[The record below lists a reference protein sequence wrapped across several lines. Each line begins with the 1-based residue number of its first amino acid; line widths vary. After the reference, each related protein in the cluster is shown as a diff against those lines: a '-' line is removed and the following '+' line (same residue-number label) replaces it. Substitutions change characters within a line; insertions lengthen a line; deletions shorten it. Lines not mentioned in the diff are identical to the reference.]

1 MLKRSRSFFPLIEAE
16 ITTSSE
22 NGVLSFVTGGRG
34 GFDHEPDKRQ
44 RMAHSRMYLESI
56 HLKVFKNDG
65 WHWVSE
71 SSVGS
76 VWVCVASRVAWALS
90 GRVMRVSLCVPWP
103 SWLDECGCLDKRAVE
118 GTMKVVTKTVMK
130 VTTEVYL

>member
-1 MLKRSRSFFPLIEAE
+1 MVL
-16 ITTSSE
+16 TTSQ
-22 NGVLSFVTGGRG
+22 TM
-34 GFDHEPDKRQ
+34 RQ

-103 SWLDECGCLDKRAVE
+103 SWLDECGCLDKRASE
-118 GTMKVVTKTVMK
+118 RPKQRFKVVTKKVTN
-130 VTTEVYL
+130 VTTEVYLCETTAQVYCCLSMEEIHRCIHVSLS